1 MKSQDQ
7 IKFSLRQFTGSS
19 TFTKFSPLFPNVV
32 LTEGAEYLADECG
45 AYWLM
50 DMIASHIPSVPKDET
65 FTVAQLTVNH
75 MNKAFFT
82 LADDS
87 PATKIYANQS
97 ISYTDFTLDE
107 VKLYVIREGK
117 EWVILLPSEY

>member
-1 MKSQDQ
+1 MKSQSE
-7 IKFSLRQFTGSS
+7 IKQTLRQFTG
-19 TFTKFSPLFPNVV
+19 TEAWHRHLPGV
-32 LTEGAEYLADECG
+32 LLTDGAKYLAEECG

-50 DMIASHIPSVPKDET
+50 DVVASHIPSIPEDET
-65 FTVAQLTVNH
+65 FTVAQLTVNP

-97 ISYTDFTLDE
+97 ISYTDFPLDE
-107 VKLYVIREGK
+107 VKLYVIREGD

>member
-65 FTVAQLTVNH
+65 FTIAQLTVNP

-97 ISYTDFTLDE
+97 ISYTDFPLDE
-107 VKLYVIREGK
+107 VKLYVIREGD

>member
-1 MKSQDQ
+1 MKPKSE
-7 IKFSLRQFTGSS
+7 IKQTLRQFTG
-19 TFTKFSPLFPNVV
+19 TEAWHRHLPGVLLTDGTK
-32 LTEGAEYLADECG
+32 YLAEECG

-50 DMIASHIPSVPKDET
+50 DVIASHIPSVPKDET
-65 FTVAQLTVNH
+65 FTVAQLTVNT

-87 PATKIYANQS
+87 PATKIYASQS
-97 ISYTDFTLDE
+97 ISYTDFPLDE
-107 VKLYVIREGK
+107 IKLYVIREGD

>member
-1 MKSQDQ
+1 MKTQPE
-7 IKFSLRQFTGSS
+7 IKQALRQFTG
-19 TFTKFSPLFPNVV
+19 TEAWHRHAPKVLLTDGTK
-32 LTEGAEYLADECG
+32 YLAEECG

-50 DMIASHIPSVPKDET
+50 DVIASHIQSVPKDET
-65 FTVAQLTVNH
+65 FTVAQLTVNP

-97 ISYTDFTLDE
+97 INHTDFPLDE
-107 VKLYVIREGK
+107 VKLYVIREGD